1 MTVGGEQF
9 KTPVSS
15 DAKLGAESRLRA
27 KFGIAARF
35 LQETGGAEFVAYA
48 RLRRMIQAPA
58 AMRASGQA

>member
-9 KTPVSS
+9 SPPVSW
-15 DAKLGAESRLRA
+15 RNR
-27 KFGIAARF
+27 
-35 LQETGGAEFVAYA
+35 GAEFVAYV